1 MATVNV
7 GNVGAMPPGNVK
19 KVEQDG
25 QAILVANVDGTF
37 CAIANSCPHKGGDLS
52 RGAIADGMVTCP
64 KHGARFDLRS
74 GRNVGDAKVLVKNV
88 PVNDV
93 QVFPVT
99 IDGTDVLVE
108 IV

>member
-1 MATVNV
+1 LPTFT
-7 GNVGAMPPGNVK
+7 
-19 KVEQDG
+19 DG
-25 QAILVANVDGTF
+25 QGILVANAGGTF
-37 CAIANSCPHKGGDLS
+37 CAIANSCPHKGGALS

-64 KHGARFDLRS
+64 KHRARFDPRS
-74 GRNVGDAKVLVKNV
+74 GRDVGDATVLFKNV